1 MTIEQI
7 EVSVRDV
14 VDGYVNNDEQGVR
27 GYGGRLD
34 IRPPYQRE
42 FIYNEREQEAVITT
56 VLNGYPL
63 NVMYW
68 VRRSDDADCPYE
80 VMDGQQRTLSL
91 CQYVN
96 GTFAYDYKYFQ
107 NQPADVQ
114 RRILDYRLTVYVCE
128 GEPSEKLAWFK
139 TINIAG
145 KPLNEQEIRNAVYA
159 GPFTSDAKRHFS
171 KTNCGAWNLAKDLVV
186 GSPIRQEFL
195 KKALE
200 WMADHETR
208 SGHRQTLEG
217 YMAAHQHDPNALNLW
232 TYFQTVC
239 NWATDH
245 FSPQRFRKAARRRNP
260 RATGHHPVR
269 ARRRRTPPRPAC
281 LLRGHPP
288 RRLRGAGRPVRP
300 LRQGDGRNVHGGRPH
315 RAVEQGR
322 PHGQR
327 ELPDAL
333 PRLQPAQVRPLTR
346 LLAPPDRLTLRTNV
360 SPCRTNGRHIGRPT
374 RLTFPLNANEKH
386 TAPSYPSNSLN
397 VGAPF
402 MTPGTGAERQTP
414 TGHDGTHASG
424 TDPRTGRA
432 GRTRSA
438 TTHARGRHE
447 CRPYANGG
455 SHMHG

>member
-245 FSPQRFRKAARRRNP
+245 FSPQRFRKIMKGLDWAELYDTYHTQTLDTAALAERIS
-260 RATGHHPVR
+260 A
-269 ARRRRTPPRPAC
+269 
-281 LLRGHPP
+281 LLRDGEIQKPQGIIPYVLDGDERHLDL
-288 RRLRGAGRPVRP
+288 RAFSEDIRLAVYEE
-300 LRQGDGRNVHGGRPH
+300 QGGRC
-315 RAVEQGR
+315 ALCGR
-322 PHGQR
+322 
-327 ELPDAL
+327 EMDETFMEA
-333 PRLQPAQVRPLTR
+333 
-346 LLAPPDRLTLRTNV
+346 D
-360 SPCRTNGRHIGRPT
+360 HIVPWSRG
-374 RLTFPLNANEKH
+374 
-386 TAPSYPSNSLN
+386 
-397 VGAPF
+397 
-402 MTPGTGAERQTP
+402 
-414 TGHDGTHASG
+414 
-424 TDPRTGRA
+424 
-432 GRTRSA
+432 GRTVRENCQMLCRDCNRRKSA
-438 TTHARGRHE
+438 K
-447 CRPYANGG
+447 
-455 SHMHG
+455 